1 MMKKQK
7 ERIEEL
13 KNSIDFLEPS
23 QMDNI
28 RVMLTSYM
36 LKPDDDP

>member
-23 QMDNI
+23 QMDHI